1 MQIVLL
7 NGGLGNQMF
16 QIFFGTALANKTK
29 KEVIFDDSY
38 FDLPFGVSPH
48 GNKANAQRR
57 LFNKIFGIELNLLS
71 SRIPPSRWENLL
83 IEISK
88 GNTSMPELFQQ
99 FSPPLTLLAET
110 KDYRFSGEVI
120 FPRESEWM
128 SFAGSASAYYHGYW
142 ICKDYFDKAKDSLPL
157 SFPEI
162 IEPHNNDYMSRILHI
177 DEDAVGIHIRKF
189 SNEGFNW
196 DIPMDWYAAAI
207 AAIKQR
213 VFKPH
218 FYFFSDDL
226 NWCSQNI
233 ARLGL
238 IAGDKFTLV
247 EGNEHESLNFR
258 DMQLMANCKHMIISN
273 SSFSYLAA
281 LMNKNGGLKLNPTS
295 RLL

>member
-29 KEVIFDDSY
+29 KDVIFDDSY
-38 FDLPFGVSPH
+38 FDLPFGVLPH

-71 SRIPPSRWENLL
+71 NWIEPNRWKSLL
-83 IEISK
+83 IEISN
-88 GNTSMPELFQQ
+88 GNTSMPESFQQ

-128 SFAGSASAYYHGYW
+128 SFASTDTTYYHGYW
-142 ICKDYFDKAKDSLPL
+142 ICRDYFNKVKDSLSL

-162 IEPHNNDYMSRILHI
+162 VEQHNNNYIDCILHA
-177 DEDAVGIHIRKF
+177 DEDAVGVHIRKF

-196 DIPMDWYAAAI
+196 DVPVEWYVAAI
-207 AAIKQR
+207 AAIKRR
-213 VFKPH
+213 VIKPH

-226 NWCSQNI
+226 NWCSQNLN
-233 ARLGL
+233 RLGL
-238 IAGDKFTLV
+238 QSGDKFTLV

-258 DMQLMANCKHMIISN
+258 DMQLMTNCKHMIMSN
-273 SSFSYLAA
+273 SSFCYLAA
-281 LMNKNGGLKLNPTS
+281 LMNENNGIKLNPTS